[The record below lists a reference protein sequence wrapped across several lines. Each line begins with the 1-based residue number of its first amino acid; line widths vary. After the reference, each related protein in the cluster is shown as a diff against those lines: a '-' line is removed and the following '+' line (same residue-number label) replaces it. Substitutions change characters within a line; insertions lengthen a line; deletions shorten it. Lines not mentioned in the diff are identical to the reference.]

1 MVKKAYTY
9 ELNKTLK
16 GEERTTFFSSMLK
29 HSANIYSITK
39 TFHPYSDPFVNI
51 YEVDKLRSITHDL
64 FQNEWKSRLRSSIKG
79 ETYRSFKENMKFE
92 NYLLHKNRKERVAL
106 TKLRI
111 SDHKLMIEVGRHTDI
126 PREQRFCHM
135 CENEIEDEEHFT
147 TTCKIY
153 GTLNG
158 FWNKIRDKYPQTSQ
172 LSNKEKFIF
181 LMTQEDHEITNEL
194 LKKNYEWQK
203 LRNFLFEYFYQ

>member
-1 MVKKAYTY
+1 
-9 ELNKTLK
+9 
-16 GEERTTFFSSMLK
+16 
-29 HSANIYSITK
+29 
-39 TFHPYSDPFVNI
+39 
-51 YEVDKLRSITHDL
+51 
-64 FQNEWKSRLRSSIKG
+64 
-79 ETYRSFKENMKFE
+79 MKFE

-135 CENEIEDEEHFT
+135 CENKIEDEEHFT
-147 TTCKIY
+147 TTCRIY

-181 LMTQEDHEITNEL
+181 LMTQEDHEITSEL

-203 LRNFLFEYFYQ
+203 LRNFLCEYFYQ